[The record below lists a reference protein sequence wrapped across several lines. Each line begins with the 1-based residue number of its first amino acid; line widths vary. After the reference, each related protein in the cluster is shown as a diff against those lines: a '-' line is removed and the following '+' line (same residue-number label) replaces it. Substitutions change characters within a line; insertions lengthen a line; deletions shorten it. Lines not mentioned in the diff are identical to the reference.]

1 MVCLF
6 CLLVSPRLFL
16 YVIVLC
22 TFACVERS
30 ARNKDNKPQGV
41 SSFFRN
47 YSEKD
52 KGNVMGKTVAA
63 TQSGGGRA
71 TAVVN
76 LAVIRRQW
84 KAAIM
89 RHLDSL
95 SRRPAEGNTELIWER
110 LIELQAPFCKLGQIS
125 DAHLA
130 TLADK
135 GDFDESETWFAETE
149 GRYIAGV
156 KSAHKWLHKNEQPNS
171 GNHGNTSSDPGATS
185 LVDIILM

>member
-22 TFACVERS
+22 TPACVERS
-30 ARNKDNKPQGV
+30 ARNKDYKLQGV

-52 KGNVMGKTVAA
+52 KGSVMSKTVAA
-63 TQSGGGRA
+63 TQSGDGRS

-76 LAVIRRQW
+76 LAVILRQW

-95 SRRPAEGNTELIWER
+95 SRRQAEGNTELIRER
-110 LIELQAPFCKLGQIS
+110 LIKLQAPFLYFG
-125 DAHLA
+125 
-130 TLADK
+130 ADQWRPSCNACWRK
-135 GDFDESETWFAETE
+135 
-149 GRYIAGV
+149 R
-156 KSAHKWLHKNEQPNS
+156 LR
-171 GNHGNTSSDPGATS
+171 
-185 LVDIILM
+185 